1 MTPCWKVNGQ
11 HRWPV
16 MDESLPIM
24 LRQLR
29 LPAFNE
35 HHQRIAEQATANGW
49 EYGRYLSHLCEQ
61 EIAQR
66 YESRVRSWSRE
77 AKLPVGKSFA
87 TLDVSDLPAIIQKK
101 VIALREQ
108 TDWVQR
114 NENVLLIGPSGVG
127 KSHLAAALTLHLIE
141 QGIRAKWM
149 SATAL
154 VQLLQQ
160 AKKSLE
166 LMGVMTRLDKYRVLV
181 IDDIGYVRKSDSETQ
196 VLFEFIAH
204 RYESG
209 SLIVTSN
216 QPFSQWDQ
224 VFPDALMTV
233 AAIDRII
240 HHATI
245 LEIDKD
251 SYRRKNRKDKPAE
264 KPMEPPPDKK

>member
-1 MTPCWKVNGQ
+1 
-11 HRWPV
+11 

-29 LPAFNE
+29 LPAFND
-35 HHQRIAEQATANGW
+35 HHQRAAELATEKAW
-49 EYGRYLSHLCEQ
+49 SYGHYLSHLCEQ

-66 YESRVRSWSRE
+66 YESRVRTWTRE
-77 AKLPVGKSFA
+77 AKLPPAKSFA
-87 TLDVSDLPAIIQKK
+87 TLDVNALPKAIQKK
-101 VIALREQ
+101 VIALREDTQ
-108 TDWVQR
+108 WSRR

-127 KSHLAAALTLHLIE
+127 KSHLAAALALSLIE
-141 QGIRAKWM
+141 QGVRVRWM

-154 VQLLQQ
+154 VQHLQQ

-166 LMGVMTRLDKYRVLV
+166 LMSAMIRLDKYRVLV

-245 LEIDKD
+245 IEIDAQ
-251 SYRRKNRKDKPAE
+251 SYRRKNRKQTSAKQEQPEATE
-264 KPMEPPPDKK
+264 Q